1 MNKPK
6 KDYLEK
12 TQEKCNCNTE
22 ELDKNGI
29 WIKMEQRSTNKIGL
43 WKLINNEERSNGI
56 NVTKKTI
63 GSHHKHF
70 PFSWWKNCKK
80 AGYLENIL

>member
-1 MNKPK
+1 MFGYPNADYRVWKSQK

-29 WIKMEQRSTNKIGL
+29 WIKMEQKVY
-43 WKLINNEERSNGI
+43 K
-56 NVTKKTI
+56 
-63 GSHHKHF
+63 
-70 PFSWWKNCKK
+70 
-80 AGYLENIL
+80 